1 MCTELRRLEIE
12 ILCDDEDADYSRN
25 EDSGSDS
32 DSEWTDLAG
41 FGPESRLNGT
51 GFSKV
56 SKFLGFDLI
65 PNSKISIQ
73 KNYFFECVIFP

>member
-32 DSEWTDLAG
+32 DSEWMDLAG
-41 FGPESRLNGT
+41 FGPESHLYGT

-56 SKFLGFDLI
+56 SKFLGFDLV
-65 PNSKISIQ
+65 PNLKISIK
-73 KNYFFECVIFP
+73 KNYDFERVTFP